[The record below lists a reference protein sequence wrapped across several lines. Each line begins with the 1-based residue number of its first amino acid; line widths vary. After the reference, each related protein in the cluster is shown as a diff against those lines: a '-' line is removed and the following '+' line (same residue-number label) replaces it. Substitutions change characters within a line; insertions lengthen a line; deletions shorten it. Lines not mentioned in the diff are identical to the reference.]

1 MRSLQTL
8 VVTKRYC
15 FQHETTS
22 PVYDPVLGILFESI
36 IRRPANSLR
45 RLWIDDNHCGYSTYN
60 GIGIIAGE
68 SAVTSSVTSL
78 VVSRTNLGDNMELI
92 LANERFRHLK
102 HLGCLRFKRLV
113 QLPDLQYACGDWD
126 GYDNVMDSF
135 YTFCLAY
142 NNTIKRHSIVLRDL
156 NKTSGKIHL
165 IIALRKR
172 NFFNYVYFS

>member
-1 MRSLQTL
+1 MICRHLLGWMRSLLSL
-8 VVTKRYC
+8 VITKRYC
-15 FQHETTS
+15 FQQEMTKTIL
-22 PVYDPVLGILFESI
+22 DPYLMNLLDSMF
-36 IRRPANSLR
+36 RQPAISLR

-156 NKTSGKIHL
+156 
-165 IIALRKR
+165 A
-172 NFFNYVYFS
+172 NFARRIRCWSIFE